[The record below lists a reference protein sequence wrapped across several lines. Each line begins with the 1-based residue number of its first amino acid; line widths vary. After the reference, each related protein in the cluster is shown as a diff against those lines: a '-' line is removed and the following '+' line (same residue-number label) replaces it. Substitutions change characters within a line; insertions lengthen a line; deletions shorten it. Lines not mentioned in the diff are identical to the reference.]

1 MPSGFKTFAVS
12 EVLTAADVNNYLM
25 EQAVAVFANAS
36 ARDSAISSP
45 ENGQACFLLDS
56 NTLQFYY
63 SSAWNNFIGEGDITG
78 VTAGTALS
86 GGGTSGAVTLN
97 VDINSASTATPVT
110 GDEILIAD
118 VSASNA
124 VKKTTLNDLP
134 VSNATQV
141 ALDAIT
147 GGTTAIRTDI
157 VVTVADNGSG
167 SQNEYFLEGAQDQVI
182 NLTTGFKYRFDQSAA
197 SNSGHPLRLSITK
210 DGTHASGSA
219 YTDNVTTNGTPGTAG
234 AYTQIEVKADTP
246 ERLYI
251 YCTSHSGMGG
261 DSQLTAGGFSVDGGT
276 IRGDTDLN
284 DNALSKVLF
293 KDYAET
299 DVAVTSATTLA
310 IDLANGNTGAVTL
323 GHNVTD
329 IDFTNVPA
337 NGTSTFTLKVTQD
350 GTGSRTMAI
359 NKVTVNGGSEATAL
373 TPGNAGLTLSTAA
386 GSVDLLTFLFFDA
399 GNPLLNSLLDF
410 KNS

>member
-12 EVLTAADVNNYLM
+12 EVLTAADVNDYLM

-45 ENGQACFLLDS
+45 QNGQACFLLDS
-56 NTLQFYY
+56 SMLQFYY
-63 SSAWNNFIGEGDITG
+63 SSAWNNFVGEGDITA

-86 GGGTSGAVTLN
+86 GGGATGAVTLN
-97 VDINSASTATPVT
+97 VDINSASSATPVT

-157 VVTVADNGSG
+157 AVTVADNGSG

-182 NLTTGFKYRFDQSAA
+182 NLTTGFKYRFDQSNA
-197 SNSGHPLRLSITK
+197 SNATHPLRFSITK
-210 DGTHASGSA
+210 DGTHASGSE
-219 YTDNVTTNGTPGTAG
+219 YTDNVTTNGTPGSAG

-276 IRGDTDLN
+276 IRGATDLN
-284 DNALSKVLF
+284 DNELSKVLF

-299 DVAVTSATTLA
+299 DVAVTSGTTLS
-310 IDLANGNTGAVTL
+310 INLANGNTGSVTL
-323 GHNVTD
+323 AHNVTD
-329 IDFTNVPA
+329 IDFTNVPT
-337 NGTSTFTLKVTQD
+337 NGTSSFTLKATQD

-359 NKVTVNGGSEATAL
+359 NAITVNGGGNVTGLTA
-373 TPGNAGLTLSTAA
+373 GGGGLTLSTGAND
-386 GSVDLLTFLFFDA
+386 VDLVTFLFFDA
-399 GNPLLNSLLDF
+399 GTPLINALLDF
-410 KNS
+410 S